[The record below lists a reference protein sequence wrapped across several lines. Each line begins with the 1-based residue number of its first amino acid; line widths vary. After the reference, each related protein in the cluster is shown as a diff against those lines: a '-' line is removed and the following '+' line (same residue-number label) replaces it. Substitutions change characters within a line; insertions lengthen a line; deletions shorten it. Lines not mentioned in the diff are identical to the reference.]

1 MMFKRSR
8 PSDAVRWDNQT
19 PTGPAA
25 GAAPWWR
32 TEPAAAT
39 GPAAPATGSH
49 SAAHGAAAHTPSGG
63 AGAKAS
69 GRAGRRAGARE
80 GNDATAHPQPA
91 AAGPSMTKP
100 TGSASHAGPHADTP
114 VLVGEDAG
122 VGAEGGGADG
132 ADGAAG
138 DGGRGWDGYLRSATA
153 WGTTVISPPDIW
165 SDDRPGLERV
175 WAYATRGEWTT
186 PGGVPR
192 LLGRLYA
199 LGVAVPVTGVLYA
212 LAWLI
217 ERPARL
223 IAVLVLL
230 ALTGLPPF

>member
-8 PSDAVRWDNQT
+8 PSDAVRWDDQT
-19 PTGPAA
+19 PTGGAA
-25 GAAPWWR
+25 TGGAATGGAAGGAAPWWR
-32 TEPAAAT
+32 TDPTAAT
-39 GPAAPATGSH
+39 GPTAPGPAAGSH
-49 SAAHGAAAHTPSGG
+49 SAAHGAAPHTPADG

-80 GNDATAHPQPA
+80 GNDAAARSQPGA

-100 TGSASHAGPHADTP
+100 TGRPT
-114 VLVGEDAG
+114 GE
-122 VGAEGGGADG
+122 GAQDDDG
-132 ADGAAG
+132 ADGST
-138 DGGRGWDGYLRSATA
+138 DGGVPSWEGYLRSATG
-153 WGTTVISPPDIW
+153 WGTAVICPPDIW
-165 SDDRPGLERV
+165 SHDRPGLAQV

-199 LGVAVPVTGVLYA
+199 LGVALPVTAVLYA
-212 LAWLI
+212 LAWLF